1 MQLHSCQNCRWISRS
16 IIGELS
22 LKHSVPHNKQSVPE
36 GVLTFY
42 ISLSPIFP
50 SSLSCLSCSHPLPA
64 SLPPSPCFALSL
76 SLLRSPSLYSDLCA
90 AYGKVLLVHLPQSHS
105 LNITKMLQEGKS
117 SRTKRTKT
125 LCSWALKEMKA
136 LQKW

>member
-1 MQLHSCQNCRWISRS
+1 MHLHSCQNCRWSSRS
-16 IIGELS
+16 SIGELS

-36 GVLTFY
+36 GVLNSIHT
-42 ISLSPIFP
+42 SLSLPYFP
-50 SSLSCLSCSHPLPA
+50 LHSPA
-64 SLPPSPCFALSL
+64 SLAPTFSLLPSLSL
-76 SLLRSPSLYSDLCA
+76 SLLPSLSLYSDLCA

-117 SRTKRTKT
+117 SRAKRTKT